1 VTDLPTLKE
10 ELDRKALATIED
22 LLHLHAIC
30 KISDAQL
37 STGIDALFKATSGLT
52 DEEILH
58 IITEASKI
66 LPLAP
71 QTLRYVY
78 LSGDNMIS
86 LHWIVGDDKV
96 TMTSYRAG
104 KKASE
109 KIHDGD
115 DARAAKLYL
124 QKTRKALTDRGY
136 TLI

>member
-1 VTDLPTLKE
+1 MTFPTLKE
-10 ELDRKALATIED
+10 ELDRKALQTIED
-22 LLHLHAIC
+22 LLHLHASC

-58 IITEASKI
+58 IITEASKM

-96 TMTSYRAG
+96 TMTSYRSG
-104 KKASE
+104 VKASE

-136 TLI
+136 QLI